1 MIFNK
6 LNINLPQVSVE
17 ERVAI
22 MHRLYMIRRGV
33 GSVFQRG
40 AGQFTKR
47 TITSGQTKFIIGGLA
62 ATMAGYYAY
71 NNLNADNIRHAAFN
85 TQVGNKIYSWITD
98 NLSTRLG
105 PDNRQQVKDIVMR
118 MSHSQPRNHSHP
130 NAARVRCKA
139 NMFMQQACMML
150 GRRSY
155 NYQLSPTQQRL
166 QNAGCRTIYCA
177 KDLQMAYQ
185 DNSLL
190 KDDIIVMTDVDYY
203 INMANVLQGNPVLMY
218 TFVPLEVSGTTE
230 DGIYYTHSDDTVE
243 TVTNGGSRY
252 RHQLWDY
259 DDDHIVIDTWKG
271 SYIYLIEQIRVTD
284 TRRLIYFN
292 PVRFV
297 PWVLG
302 WILPGRRLRRRQFNK
317 GGVMYSRF
325 TKTNDEGVVEL
336 WHSMAYAEETPACT
350 IRSDTFQAAHIRL
363 CSNKTPHIS
372 DVERY
377 FSTHK
382 VDNTLHAATLFFDIY
397 NRCPEV
403 FGVKPNMVTPCVIQ
417 NDTHSYQSVDGLTS
431 EDGKPT
437 MRALWPGYGKGIA
450 FSPVKSYNNDKACLK
465 GRIEDVKNRRY
476 PIPPIYYSY
485 LHELVGLMVPSSKMG
500 SVTPMSYEQ
509 IWDKFD
515 KATQRSKLA
524 QADFS
529 MEGNVTVRSFQKV
542 EAYGKLTAP
551 RNISTLPMSHNAT
564 LGQYTIPL
572 MTHIF
577 KECHWYAFGKHPRHI
592 SQLLHEKSRGT
603 VSATASDFTKL
614 DGSIQEYF
622 RDGFDMVAFAAVNR
636 DYHAEWLR
644 ISKKERNVKCR
655 TAHDIIYYSDAT
667 VLSGSSMT
675 SLLGTFV
682 NVVTNYI
689 ALRTQYGPSEAWARL
704 GLYGGD
710 DGVSFDVPGAWI
722 TKTAAKLGLLCETE
736 EVAIGNPIKF
746 LGRIYPDIWTTP
758 ASTADVKRQ
767 VSKLHLTGSPKI
779 VPDWLVLYRKAQG
792 LRCTDENTPFLTMWC
807 DAVMRIVRTQQCED
821 PENHKY
827 WHLTKAD
834 QAYWSKYQTPF
845 EAPTDVE
852 HIRGIIAEEF
862 GLTTAELVDYE
873 RRVAEARTLEELQ
886 FEDMIRKPVKVGLT
900 VTINGETIIANDKKD
915 VQAEILKAQQLK
927 TSLCRFVRRGNK
939 CPYPHCK
946 YMHSIAK
953 VDNQENPSPTPPI
966 ASPKSTTFRGQN
978 TRTTTT
984 PAPKPNKAAI
994 KGTRPPNNKAS
1005 STPTR
1010 TQQQTT
1016 RPVAIIAARPNGNK
1030 QSNAFKA
1037 VAQSVVFVAG
1047 PRSSR
1052 VDTRNSQLKSKP
1064 PPVVKTQTYTN
1075 SNLVVQPQVYV
1086 NSKLTPPVPTTP
1098 PPSSAKRSNSTDSW
1112 AIIILSSST
1121 QSDKRSGRRE
1131 GRRPVN

>member
-1 MIFNK
+1 
-6 LNINLPQVSVE
+6 
-17 ERVAI
+17 
-22 MHRLYMIRRGV
+22 
-33 GSVFQRG
+33 
-40 AGQFTKR
+40 
-47 TITSGQTKFIIGGLA
+47 
-62 ATMAGYYAY
+62 
-71 NNLNADNIRHAAFN
+71 
-85 TQVGNKIYSWITD
+85 
-98 NLSTRLG
+98 
-105 PDNRQQVKDIVMR
+105 
-118 MSHSQPRNHSHP
+118 
-130 NAARVRCKA
+130 
-139 NMFMQQACMML
+139 
-150 GRRSY
+150 
-155 NYQLSPTQQRL
+155 
-166 QNAGCRTIYCA
+166 
-177 KDLQMAYQ
+177 MAYQ
-185 DNSLL
+185 DSSLL
-190 KDDIIVMTDVDYY
+190 RDDIIVMTDVDYY
-203 INMANVLQGNPVLMY
+203 LDMTNVLQGNPVLIY
-218 TFVPLEVSGTTE
+218 TFVPLEVSGSTE

-271 SYIYLIEQIRVTD
+271 SYIYLIEQLRVTE

-297 PWVLG
+297 PFVFG

-382 VDNTLHAATLFFDIY
+382 VENTLHAATLFFDIY

-417 NDTHSYQSVDGLTS
+417 NDTHSYQSVDGLVS

-437 MRALWPGYGKGIA
+437 MRAIWPGYGKGIA

-465 GRIEDVKNRRY
+465 GRMEDVKNRRY

-485 LHELVGLMVPSSKMG
+485 LHELVGLMVPPERMG
-500 SVTPMSYEQ
+500 IITPMSYEQ
-509 IWDKFD
+509 IWDQFD
-515 KATQRSKLA
+515 KTTQRAKLA

-529 MEGNVTVRSFQKV
+529 MEGKVSVRSFQKV

-564 LGQYTIPL
+564 LGQFTIPI
-572 MTHIF
+572 MTHIY

-592 SQLLHEKSRGT
+592 SQLLYEKSRGT

-614 DGSIQEYF
+614 DGSIQEFF

-644 ISKKERNVKCR
+644 ISKKERNAKCR
-655 TAHDIIYYSDAT
+655 TAHDITYQSDAT

-689 ALRTQYGPSEAWARL
+689 ALRTQYGPPEAWAKL

-710 DGVSFDVPGAWI
+710 DGVSFDVPGTWI

-758 ASTADVKRQ
+758 ASMADVKRQ
-767 VSKLHLTGSPKI
+767 VGKLHLTSSPKI

-792 LRCTDENTPFLTMWC
+792 LRCTDENTPFLTTWC
-807 DAVMRIVRTQQCED
+807 DAVMRIVRTQLSEE
-821 PENHKY
+821 PETHKY

-834 QAYWSKYQTPF
+834 QSYWSKYQTPF
-845 EAPTDVE
+845 EPPTDIE
-852 HIRGIIAEEF
+852 HIRGIIAEEMN
-862 GLTTAELVDYE
+862 LTTAELVDYE

-886 FEDMIRKPVKVGLT
+886 FEDMIRKPAKVGINAI
-900 VTINGETIIANDKKD
+900 VNGEVITANDKKD

-927 TSLCRFVRRGNK
+927 TSLCRFMRRGNK

-946 YMHSIAK
+946 YSHSIAK
-953 VDNQENPSPTPPI
+953 VDDTPPPPPPPRKTPPR
-966 ASPKSTTFRGQN
+966 ATTRADKTYAKTN
-978 TRTTTT
+978 
-984 PAPKPNKAAI
+984 PPPKPNRATTQRTT
-994 KGTRPPNNKAS
+994 GPVGPETRPPPRAPATTKTAP
-1005 STPTR
+1005 TPTR
-1010 TQQQTT
+1010 APP
-1016 RPVAIIAARPNGNK
+1016 PV
-1030 QSNAFKA
+1030 
-1037 VAQSVVFVAG
+1037 G

-1052 VDTRNSQLKSKP
+1052 AATKPTP
-1064 PPVVKTQTYTN
+1064 PPLILVK
-1075 SNLVVQPQVYV
+1075 PQVYT
-1086 NSKLTPPVPTTP
+1086 NSKLTPPTPVPTPKT
-1098 PPSSAKRSNSTDSW
+1098 STQRSNSTDSW
-1112 AIIILSSST
+1112 MTTTTVSST
-1121 QSDKRSGRRE
+1121 KSNQRSGRRE
-1131 GRRPVN
+1131 VRRPVN